1 MTEQAATED
10 LGFCPRALRAKYRE
24 ERDKRLHAAG
34 NEQYIEVTGDFSHY
48 VDDPYIDTPL
58 EREPLFDAVDV
69 IVVGGG
75 FGGLLTG
82 ARLTEAGIG
91 RIRII
96 EKGGDFGGTWYWNRY
111 PGAACDV
118 ESYDYLPLCEEL
130 NFVPKEKY
138 SHAPEIL
145 ANSRAI
151 GKKFSLDD
159 YACFQTEVE
168 GMRWSEEHQR

>member
-1 MTEQAATED
+1 M
-10 LGFCPRALRAKYRE
+10 
-24 ERDKRLHAAG
+24 
-34 NEQYIEVTGDFSHY
+34 TGDFSHY

-58 EREPLFDAVDV
+58 QREPLFDEVDV
-69 IVVGGG
+69 IVV
-75 FGGLLTG
+75 
-82 ARLTEAGIG
+82 
-91 RIRII
+91 
-96 EKGGDFGGTWYWNRY
+96 GGDFGGTWYWNRY
-111 PGAACDV
+111 PGAACDA

-145 ANSRAI
+145 AHSRAI